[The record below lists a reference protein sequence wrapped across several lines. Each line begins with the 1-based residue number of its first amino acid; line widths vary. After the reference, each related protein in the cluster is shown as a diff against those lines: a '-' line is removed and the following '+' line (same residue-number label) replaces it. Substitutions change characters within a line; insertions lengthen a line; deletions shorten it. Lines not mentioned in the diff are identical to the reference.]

1 MSADEI
7 VIEYRTNKE
16 NELKDMQA
24 WKRFLQEIKYDPK
37 TATAEYIDN
46 NGKKSR
52 VAFRIGRGLY
62 DDSRWTDIENDK
74 SDHMMYKRKY
84 GASRITMLPHKGY
97 KVGDYLNVFNHEASH
112 VNQFSAGFN
121 GENRDLDLTKLH
133 SQKMLNYTKEF
144 IRNHPELNE
153 HDSMPE
159 ELLADLSAVITQG
172 SKSWKREMLK
182 SIKDAP
188 TYEKNR
194 GKLSGKRFNEDK
206 RRTMASYHLL
216 LKYLDNS
223 IDNRK
228 TNNAKVY
235 GTALYGIES
244 KYKDFYKDVIYQLEH
259 TDLKNDRSKWSD
271 EFQKL
276 DSNVRKS
283 MERLTEILNDR
294 LKTIPI
300 NNKKNLEK
308 KGVDNSVDY
317 RDFRHKKGL
326 IREINI
332 IRKNANAMMT
342 ILMKH
347 GGYGFDPNS
356 KKRQYQDSYR
366 ARIKFVEQAL
376 KDKPWQESYTDD
388 NSIENMYCECLL
400 EELDYDDDEIFIEE
414 FIDEYISSFEEYSE
428 NVEINW

>member
-62 DDSRWTDIENDK
+62 DNDWSKRIENDK
-74 SDHMMYKRKY
+74 SNHNAYDPLYK
-84 GASRITMLPHKGY
+84 ASRITMLPHKGY
-97 KVGDYLNVFNHEASH
+97 KVGDYLQTFKHEASH
-112 VNQFSAGFN
+112 VNQWAAGDTGGN
-121 GENRDLDLTKLH
+121 NPDLSKLH
-133 SQKMLNYTKEF
+133 SQRMLNYTKEF
-144 IRNHPELNE
+144 IKNHPELND
-153 HDSMPE
+153 HDDKPN

-172 SKSWKREMLK
+172 SKSWKRKMLK
-182 SIKDAP
+182 AIKEGP
-188 TYEKNR
+188 TYVKNQ

-206 RRTMASYHLL
+206 RKTMDSYDILL
-216 LKYLDNS
+216 TALEFPIRNRNS
-223 IDNRK
+223 NK
-228 TNNAKVY
+228 AKVE
-235 GTALYGIES
+235 GTFMYSIQR
-244 KYKDFYKDVIYQLEH
+244 KYEKFYKDVMYQLDH
-259 TDLKNDRSKWSD
+259 SDLKNDRSKWSN

-276 DSNVRKS
+276 DSNIRKS
-283 MERLTEILNDR
+283 IERFMEILMDTS
-294 LKTIPI
+294 KAIPI
-300 NNKKNLEK
+300 NNKENLKK
-308 KGVDNSVDY
+308 KGVYDRSDY
-317 RDFRHKKGL
+317 RDLRHKKEL

-332 IRKNANAMMT
+332 IRKNANVMMT
-342 ILMKH
+342 IVLKH

-356 KKRQYQDSYR
+356 EKRKYQDSYR

-376 KDKPWQESYTDD
+376 KDRPWQESYTND
-388 NSIENMYCECLL
+388 NSMEDIYCECLL

-414 FIDEYISSFEEYSE
+414 FINEYISSFEAYSE
-428 NVEINW
+428 NVEISW

>member
-62 DDSRWTDIENDK
+62 GDLSSNGTENDK
-74 SDHMMYKRKY
+74 TDHVAYSPKY
-84 GASRITMLPHKGY
+84 GASRITMIPHKGY
-97 KVGDYLNVFNHEASH
+97 KVGDYLQAFKHEASH
-112 VNQFSAGFN
+112 VNQFSAGIN
-121 GENRDLDLTKLH
+121 RENDVDLTKLH

-144 IRNHPELNE
+144 IRNHPELSD
-153 HDSMPE
+153 HDSKPE

-182 SIKDAP
+182 AIKEGPIYA
-188 TYEKNR
+188 KNQ
-194 GKLSGKRFNEDK
+194 GKLSGKRFNEDN
-206 RRTMASYHLL
+206 RRIMHSYDILL
-216 LKYLDNS
+216 TALDFS

-228 TNNAKVY
+228 TNKAKVKGTFMYSILRKY
-235 GTALYGIES
+235 G
-244 KYKDFYKDVIYQLEH
+244 DFYKNIVYQLDH
-259 TDLKNDRSKWSD
+259 SDLKNDRSKWSN

-276 DSNVRKS
+276 DSNIKKS
-283 MERLTEILNDR
+283 IERFMEILSDNS
-294 LKTIPI
+294 KEIPI
-300 NNKKNLEK
+300 NNKENLKK
-308 KGVDNSVDY
+308 KGVYDRADY
-317 RDFRHKKGL
+317 RDLKHKKEL
-326 IREINI
+326 TREINI

-342 ILMKH
+342 IVLKH

-356 KKRQYQDSYR
+356 KKRKYQDSYK
-366 ARIKFVEQAL
+366 ARLKFIEQAL
-376 KDKPWQESYTDD
+376 KDKPWQESYADD
-388 NSIENMYCECLL
+388 NNIENMYCECLL
-400 EELDYDDDEIFIEE
+400 EELDCDDDEIFIEE
-414 FIDEYISSFEEYSE
+414 FIDECISSFEAYSE
-428 NVEINW
+428 NVEISW

>member
-7 VIEYRTNKE
+7 IIEYQTNKE

-52 VAFRIGRGLY
+52 IGFRIGRGLY
-62 DDSRWTDIENDK
+62 KDDENIADDYEYNEYDRSFK
-74 SDHMMYKRKY
+74 
-84 GASRITMLPHKGY
+84 ASRITMLPRKGY
-97 KVGDYLNVFNHEASH
+97 KVGDYLQIFKHEASH
-112 VNQFSAGFN
+112 ANQWDAGDR
-121 GENRDLDLTKLH
+121 GYGMPMDLSKIH

-144 IRNHPELNE
+144 IRKHPELNN
-153 HDSMPE
+153 HDCEPK

-172 SKSWKREMLK
+172 SKSWKRQMLK
-182 SIKDAP
+182 DIKKGPD
-188 TYEKNR
+188 YVNQ

-206 RRTMASYHLL
+206 RRTMDSYNILL
-216 LKYLDNS
+216 TALDFS

-228 TNNAKVY
+228 RNKANAS
-235 GTALYGIES
+235 GTFAYSIQR
-244 KYKDFYKDVIYQLEH
+244 KYKDFYKDVIYQLDH
-259 TDLKNDRSKWSD
+259 TDLKNDRSKWSN

-283 MERLTEILNDR
+283 IERLMEILHDAS
-294 LKTIPI
+294 KAIPI

-308 KGVDNSVDY
+308 KGVYDSVDY
-317 RDFRHKKGL
+317 RDFRHKKEL

-342 ILMKH
+342 IIMKH
-347 GGYGFDPNS
+347 GGYGFDPNGE
-356 KKRQYQDSYR
+356 KRKYQDSYR

>member
-7 VIEYRTNKE
+7 IIEYRTNKE

-52 VAFRIGRGLY
+52 VGFRIGRGLY
-62 DDSRWTDIENDK
+62 ANKDDHDYNAYDISTK
-74 SDHMMYKRKY
+74 V
-84 GASRITMLPHKGY
+84 SRITMTPHKGY
-97 KVGDYLNVFNHEASH
+97 KVGDYLQIFKHEASH
-112 VNQFSAGFN
+112 VNQWAVGDT
-121 GENRDLDLTKLH
+121 GRDDPDLSKLH
-133 SQKMLNYTKEF
+133 SQKMINYTKEF
-144 IRNHPELNE
+144 IRNHPELND
-153 HDSMPE
+153 HDCKPD

-172 SKSWKREMLK
+172 SKSWKRAMLK
-182 SIKDAP
+182 EIKNGPEYA
-188 TYEKNR
+188 KNQ

-206 RRTMASYHLL
+206 RRTMDSYNILL
-216 LKYLDNS
+216 TALDFS

-228 TNNAKVY
+228 RNKANAS
-235 GTALYGIES
+235 GTFAYSIQR
-244 KYKDFYKDVIYQLEH
+244 KYKDFYKDIMYQLDY
-259 TDLKNDRSKWSD
+259 TDLKNDRSKWSN

-283 MERLTEILNDR
+283 IERLMEILHDAS
-294 LKTIPI
+294 KAIPI

-308 KGVDNSVDY
+308 KGVYDSVDY
-317 RDFRHKKGL
+317 RDFRHKKEL

-356 KKRQYQDSYR
+356 KKRKYQDSYR
-366 ARIKFVEQAL
+366 ARIKFIEQAL

>member
-62 DDSRWTDIENDK
+62 GDISSGGTDDDK
-74 SDHMMYKRKY
+74 TDHMGYAPKY
-84 GASRITMLPHKGY
+84 GASRITLVPHKGY
-97 KVGDYLNVFNHEASH
+97 KVGDYLQAFKHEASH
-112 VNQFSAGFN
+112 VNQFSAGIN
-121 GENRDLDLTKLH
+121 RENDVDLAKLH

-144 IRNHPELNE
+144 IRNHPELDNR
-153 HDSMPE
+153 HDNKPE

-182 SIKDAP
+182 AIKEGPA
-188 TYEKNR
+188 YAKNQ
-194 GKLSGKRFNEDK
+194 GKLSGKRFNED
-206 RRTMASYHLL
+206 R
-216 LKYLDNS
+216 
-223 IDNRK
+223 RK
-228 TNNAKVY
+228 TMNSYDILLTALEFPIRNGNTNKAKVEGNFMYSILRKY
-235 GTALYGIES
+235 GE
-244 KYKDFYKDVIYQLEH
+244 FYKNIMYQLDH
-259 TDLKNDRSKWSD
+259 TDLKNDRSKWSN

-276 DSNVRKS
+276 DSNVKKS
-283 MERLTEILNDR
+283 IERFMEILMD
-294 LKTIPI
+294 KKEIPI
-300 NNKKNLEK
+300 NNKENLKK
-308 KGVDNSVDY
+308 KGASDRSDY
-317 RDFRHKKGL
+317 RDLRHKKEL

-342 ILMKH
+342 IVMKH

-356 KKRQYQDSYR
+356 TKRKYQDSYR

-376 KDKPWQESYTDD
+376 KDKPWQELYTD
-388 NSIENMYCECLL
+388 NSMENMYCECLL

-414 FIDEYISSFEEYSE
+414 FINEYISSFEAYSE
-428 NVEINW
+428 DVEISW

>member
-7 VIEYRTNKE
+7 IIEYRTNKE

-62 DDSRWTDIENDK
+62 DDSNGIENDK
-74 SDHMMYKRKY
+74 SDHNAFHSLNKV
-84 GASRITMLPHKGY
+84 SRITMIPHKGY
-97 KVGDYLNVFNHEASH
+97 KVGDYLQTFKHEASH
-112 VNQFSAGFN
+112 VNQWAAGDA
-121 GENRDLDLTKLH
+121 GSGSDLSKLH
-133 SQKMLNYTKEF
+133 SQKMLKYTIEF
-144 IRNHPELNE
+144 IKNHPELND
-153 HDSMPE
+153 HDREPK

-172 SKSWKREMLK
+172 SKSWKRKMLK
-182 SIKDAP
+182 AIKEGPIYA
-188 TYEKNR
+188 KNQ

-206 RRTMASYHLL
+206 RETMDSYDILL
-216 LKYLDNS
+216 AALEYPINNRNTNKTKVEGAFMYSIQRKYE
-223 IDNRK
+223 K
-228 TNNAKVY
+228 
-235 GTALYGIES
+235 
-244 KYKDFYKDVIYQLEH
+244 FYKDIVYQLDH
-259 TDLKNDRSKWSD
+259 SDLKNDRSKWSN

-276 DSNVRKS
+276 DSNIRKS
-283 MERLTEILNDR
+283 IERLMEILNDTS
-294 LKTIPI
+294 KTIPI
-300 NNKKNLEK
+300 NNKENLKK
-308 KGVDNSVDY
+308 KGVYDRSDY
-317 RDFRHKKGL
+317 RDLRHKKEL

-342 ILMKH
+342 IVMKH

-356 KKRQYQDSYR
+356 YKRNYQDSYR

-376 KDKPWQESYTDD
+376 KDKPWQESYTDN
-388 NSIENMYCECLL
+388 NSTENMYCECLL

-414 FIDEYISSFEEYSE
+414 FIDEYISSFEEHSE
-428 NVEINW
+428 NIEISW

>member
-1 MSADEI
+1 MSSDEI

-52 VAFRIGRGLY
+52 VAFRIGRGMY
-62 DDSRWTDIENDK
+62 VDEDDFDNNAYYILDK
-74 SDHMMYKRKY
+74 
-84 GASRITMLPHKGY
+84 ASRITMVPHKGY
-97 KVGDYLNVFNHEASH
+97 KVGDYLQIFKHEASH
-112 VNQFSAGFN
+112 VNQWAVGDT
-121 GENRDLDLTKLH
+121 GRDDDDPDLSKLH

-144 IRNHPELNE
+144 IKNHPELND
-153 HDSMPE
+153 HDCNPD

-172 SKSWKREMLK
+172 SKSWKRQMLK
-182 SIKDAP
+182 SMKAGP
-188 TYEKNR
+188 VYVKNQ

-206 RRTMASYHLL
+206 RKTMHSYDILL
-216 LKYLDNS
+216 TALDFS

-228 TNNAKVY
+228 TNNAKANGTSGYSILRKY
-235 GTALYGIES
+235 G
-244 KYKDFYKDVIYQLEH
+244 DFYKDIMLQLDH
-259 TDLKNDRSKWSD
+259 TDLKNDRSKWSN

-276 DSNVRKS
+276 DSNIKNS
-283 MERLTEILNDR
+283 IKRLMEILNDTS
-294 LKTIPI
+294 KSIPI

-308 KGVDNSVDY
+308 HGVVDRVDY
-317 RDFRHKKGL
+317 RDLRHKKEI

-342 ILMKH
+342 IVMKH

-376 KDKPWQESYTDD
+376 KDKPWQESYVDD

-414 FIDEYISSFEEYSE
+414 FIDEYISSFEVYSE
-428 NVEINW
+428 NVEISW

>member
-52 VAFRIGRGLY
+52 VGFRIGRGLY
-62 DDSRWTDIENDK
+62 KDDEDIADNSDYNDY
-74 SDHMMYKRKY
+74 HRRFRT
-84 GASRITMLPHKGY
+84 SRITMVPHKGY
-97 KVGDYLNVFNHEASH
+97 KVGDYLQTFKHEASH
-112 VNQFSAGFN
+112 TNQWTAGDT
-121 GENRDLDLTKLH
+121 GRDDPDLSKLH

-144 IRNHPELNE
+144 IKNHPELND
-153 HDSMPE
+153 HDCKPY
-159 ELLADLSAVITQG
+159 ELLADLSSVITQG
-172 SKSWKREMLK
+172 SKSWKRQMLK
-182 SIKDAP
+182 KIKDGP
-188 TYEKNR
+188 TYVKNQ

-206 RRTMASYHLL
+206 RACLESYDDLL
-216 LKYLDNS
+216 YYLDFS
-223 IDNRK
+223 ISNGK
-228 TNNAKVY
+228 TNKAKAHGNY
-235 GTALYGIES
+235 GYQIKRRYDSFFEDAQ
-244 KYKDFYKDVIYQLEH
+244 YQLEH
-259 TDLKNDRSKWSD
+259 SALKNDRDKWFN
-271 EFQKL
+271 EFKKL
-276 DSNVRKS
+276 DSNIQNAIKRWDAIDKDDS
-283 MERLTEILNDR
+283 KE
-294 LKTIPI
+294 IPI
-300 NNKKNLEK
+300 NSKEKLEK
-308 KGVDNSVDY
+308 RGITEKYQY
-317 RDFRHKKGL
+317 RDLRHKKEL

-342 ILMKH
+342 IIMKH
-347 GGYGFDPNS
+347 AGYGFDPNGE
-356 KKRQYQDSYR
+356 KRQYQDSYR

-376 KDKPWQESYTDD
+376 KDKPWQESYADD

-414 FIDEYISSFEEYSE
+414 FIDEYISSFETYSE

>member
-7 VIEYRTNKE
+7 IIEYRTNKE

-62 DDSRWTDIENDK
+62 DESNGIENDK
-74 SDHMMYKRKY
+74 SDHNAYHSLNKV
-84 GASRITMLPHKGY
+84 SRITMIPHKGY
-97 KVGDYLNVFNHEASH
+97 KVGDYLQTFKHEASH
-112 VNQFSAGFN
+112 VNQWAAGDT
-121 GENRDLDLTKLH
+121 GRDEYPDLSKLH
-133 SQKMLNYTKEF
+133 SQKMLKYTIEF
-144 IRNHPELNE
+144 IKKHPELND
-153 HDSMPE
+153 HDREPN

-172 SKSWKREMLK
+172 AKSWKRSMLK
-182 SIKDAP
+182 EIKAGP
-188 TYEKNR
+188 VYAKNQ
-194 GKLSGKRFNEDK
+194 GKLSGKRFNED
-206 RRTMASYHLL
+206 RRKTMDTYNRLL
-216 LKYLDNS
+216 TALDNS
-223 IDNRK
+223 IDNRN
-228 TNNAKVY
+228 TNKAKAA
-235 GTALYGIES
+235 GTFMYFIQR
-244 KYKDFYKDVIYQLEH
+244 KYEKFYEDIVYQLDN
-259 TDLKNDRSKWSD
+259 TDLKNDRSKWSN

-276 DSNVRKS
+276 DSNIRKS
-283 MERLTEILNDR
+283 IERLTEILNDTS
-294 LKTIPI
+294 KEIPI
-300 NNKKNLEK
+300 NNKEKFEK
-308 KGVDNSVDY
+308 KGVYNRPDY
-317 RDFRHKKGL
+317 RDLRHKKEL

-332 IRKNANAMMT
+332 IRKNANAMMS

-356 KKRQYQDSYR
+356 HKRKYQDSYR

-376 KDKPWQESYTDD
+376 KDKPWQESYTD

-414 FIDEYISSFEEYSE
+414 FIDEYISSFEAYSE
-428 NVEINW
+428 NVEISW